1 MGCGVLPDGSYEC
14 AGTNCECVAPSRKTE
29 GRLVFACGATI
40 YGKDLSG
47 HPPGAKLVVFTSPQQ
62 GHSRP
67 VPSKETMEAM
77 GLKGDPEKFRMN
89 CLIMCPCTKREAGN
103 KHQVVRFQN
112 KDGSDGARGH
122 VITCR
127 VKSWDTSEAGKAK
140 GPSEGPTPNKALSHP
155 CKDG

>member
-1 MGCGVLPDGSYEC
+1 MQSGLSTE
-14 AGTNCECVAPSRKTE
+14 RKPMTE

-67 VPSKETMEAM
+67 VPPKETMEAM
-77 GLKGDPEKFRMN
+77 GLKGDPEKLRMN
-89 CLIMCPCTKREAGN
+89 CLIMCPCTIRESGK
-103 KHQVVRFQN
+103 KHQECTFQN
-112 KDGSDGARGH
+112 KDGTDGAHGH

-140 GPSEGPTPNKALSHP
+140 GPSEGPTPNKPHETEAAP
-155 CKDG
+155 GRR